1 MLILQANSALTEKMK
16 CSQEILAA

>member
-16 CSQEILAA
+16 CSQEILAT

>member
-16 CSQEILAA
+16 CLQEILVA